1 MTKSSQIRL
10 LIFATV
16 SSSIDTIKRLLEFEG
31 YSLCLVGLLPDPD
44 KAQEVSGFVDITAFC
59 QTYNLCYYQATSYN
73 LNSKEDQNFFNEINF
88 EILLTVGWQ
97 RLIPDYILK
106 KATIASI
113 GLHGS
118 PEGITAG
125 RGRSP
130 QNWAL
135 IRNAKEFRL
144 ALFCLEIGIDS
155 GPVILEKTIH
165 YSLFDDISTSYKKI
179 ALASAEL
186 IREFLEDP
194 SLLHNAKSQSSS
206 ASYYP
211 KRIPRDGFIDW
222 HRSTCDIYNF
232 VRALTKPYP
241 CAQTTQNKHKI
252 AIVRCVPFDKKK
264 GIPGVI
270 DFVFEDDS
278 FLVFCKNG
286 RLLVLDYYC
295 NEKWEPVKNAMFVS
309 ADFHVQLNE
318 IIKRHTNKYPDLK
331 ISDHIIKM
339 LKHHVS

>member
-1 MTKSSQIRL
+1 MTRSSQVRL

-16 SSSIDTIKRLLEFEG
+16 SSSIDTIKRLLEFER
-31 YSLCLVGLLPDPD
+31 YSLCVVGLLPDPD
-44 KAQEVSGFVDITAFC
+44 KTQEISGFVDITTFC
-59 QTYNLCYYQATSYN
+59 RENNLCYYQATSYD
-73 LNSKEDQNFFNEINF
+73 LNSKEDQNFFNEIDF
-88 EILLTVGWQ
+88 GILLTIGWQ
-97 RLIPDYILK
+97 RLIPEYLLK
-106 KATIASI
+106 KAKIASI

-135 IRNAKEFRL
+135 IRQAKEFRL

-155 GPVILEKTIH
+155 GPVILEKSIH

-186 IREFLEDP
+186 IREFLEDL
-194 SLLHNAKSQSSS
+194 SLLHNAKSQSAC

-211 KRIPRDGFIDW
+211 KRIPSDGFIDW
-222 HRSTCDIYNF
+222 HRSTFDIYNF

-252 AIVRCVPFDKKK
+252 AIIKCVPFDEKE

-278 FLVFCKNG
+278 FLVFCRDG
-286 RLLVLDYYC
+286 RLLVSDYYC
-295 NEKWEPVKNAMFVS
+295 NEKWEPAKNDMFVS
-309 ADFHVQLNE
+309 VDFHGQLNE
-318 IIKRHTNKYPDLK
+318 IVKRHTNKYPDLK
-331 ISDHIIKM
+331 ISDHITKM
-339 LKHHVS
+339 LKHYVS